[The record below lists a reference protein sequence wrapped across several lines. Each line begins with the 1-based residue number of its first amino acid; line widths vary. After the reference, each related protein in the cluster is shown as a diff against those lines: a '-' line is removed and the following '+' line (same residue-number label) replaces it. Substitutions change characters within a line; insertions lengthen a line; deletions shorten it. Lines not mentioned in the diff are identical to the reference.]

1 MNMINK
7 ENLFNLFPNSDDLDN
22 KSDADIE
29 IKITESP
36 HYKLSM
42 FKKIVTNHIVF
53 FKSYEAQMKQVDKN
67 FSTDDAKTQAGF
79 VVYNRAW
86 HYIKDIDIEDA
97 DHQNDIILHDPYDL
111 AYCLQLAIRYFEST
125 EEYERC
131 AFLFRFQNYLEIV
144 ADKLESVFNKT
155 QK

>member
-1 MNMINK
+1 MINK
-7 ENLFNLFPNSDDLDN
+7 ENLFNLFPEPDDVDN
-22 KSDADIE
+22 KSDHDIE

-53 FKSYEAQMKQVDKN
+53 FKSYELQMKQADEKFNADEVKR
-67 FSTDDAKTQAGF
+67 QAGF

-86 HYIKDIDIEDA
+86 HYIKNIDIDNN
-97 DHQNDIILHDPYDL
+97 DHIKDLILMDPYDM
-111 AYCLQLAIRYFEST
+111 AYCLQLGIKYFEST

-131 AFLFRFQNYLEIV
+131 AHLFKIQKFLEKIAEKTEDLKNT
-144 ADKLESVFNKT
+144 LES
-155 QK
+155 